1 MIDINNKMLIS
12 LGGVVVLVPAKPIIA
27 LAAIGAI
34 SICAV
39 SYYLYDVNKE

>member
-1 MIDINNKMLIS
+1 MIDNKALIS
-12 LGGVVVLVPAKPIIA
+12 LGGVVVFVPAKPIVA

-39 SYYLYDVNKE
+39 SYYLYDVSKE